1 MFLKSLVACAALCA
15 LLAPSA
21 LAAERPLKGAE
32 IDALIKGN
40 TVIGQS
46 DGKEW
51 TQTFDTSGGTIYNGG
66 SRPPSKGLW
75 NIRGDKFCSQ
85 WPPSDSWA
93 CYAVTGDPDA
103 NPKTITWISEG
114 GTRYPGS
121 VKAGM

>member
-1 MFLKSLVACAALCA
+1 MLLKSLVACAALCA

-21 LAAERPLKGAE
+21 FAAERPLKGAE
-32 IDALIKGN
+32 IDTLIKGN
-40 TVIGQS
+40 TVTGQS
-46 DGKEW
+46 DGKGW
-51 TQTFDTSGGTIYNGG
+51 KQTFTPSGDTIYSGG

-75 NIRGDKFCSQ
+75 TIRGDKFCSQ